1 LRPFALPCGPVDI
14 NNLFLSGQTWGSVA
28 YYTVQLF
35 NSYPT
40 NSASRTSVGPVS
52 PISEIFYFYL
62 YENCKPENTR
72 VAWLNNRGGYDY
84 FTFVS
89 YRQDS
94 KKISTS
100 KYDNRYYSTNLSSPD
115 RNIGRTT
122 KTFDTEVNQEIVLET
137 DYLTV
142 ADGQWIE
149 QLFYSPQVYIMDKDY
164 ISPIDRQNKIYK
176 DLKPVEVTST
186 DVSRITKKHQKLNKY
201 RITFKSSDNFFVN
214 KGF

>member
-1 LRPFALPCGPVDI
+1 
-14 NNLFLSGQTWGSVA
+14 
-28 YYTVQLF
+28 
-35 NSYPT
+35 
-40 NSASRTSVGPVS
+40 
-52 PISEIFYFYL
+52 
-62 YENCKPENTR
+62 
-72 VAWLNNRGGYDY
+72 
-84 FTFVS
+84 
-89 YRQDS
+89 
-94 KKISTS
+94 
-100 KYDNRYYSTNLSSPD
+100 LSSPD

-176 DLKPVEVTST
+176 DLRPVEVLST
-186 DVSRITKKHQKLNKY
+186 DVNTITKKHQKLNKY